1 MKHCLRSF
9 SLVFSIA
16 LLLAVSVSPGT
27 ARASNLGGGVA
38 SCDVAASS
46 GDLCDS
52 FPASLANFNAV
63 GADIVLNHSFK
74 LAGETATDAGNPVS
88 FNSVDYETPSR
99 LNSDTPVEGT
109 PEPSTFFLLGTGL
122 FLAAGLIRHRMRPEP
137 KRRDHA
143 SVAVVPVA
151 EIRQK
156 AA

>member
-27 ARASNLGGGVA
+27 ARASNLGGVTP
-38 SCDVAASS
+38 CDVAAGSGELCGQLPAAPIDINTSS
-46 GDLCDS
+46 GDAGLS
-52 FPASLANFNAV
+52 
-63 GADIVLNHSFK
+63 HSFK
-74 LAGETATDAGNPVS
+74 LTGEAANDADSLGS
-88 FNSVDYETPSR
+88 FNNADYELPSR
-99 LNSDTPVEGT
+99 LNSDSPVEGT

-137 KRRDHA
+137 QRRDPA
-143 SVAVVPVA
+143 SVAVVPVT